1 MKGNMEERAVLLAR
15 YMVENEATVRA
26 AAGQFGVSKSRPVP
40 GGAEGAGPQQG
51 GTAFAGRAGHP

>member
-26 AAGQFGVSKSRPVP
+26 AAGQFGVSKSTVHKDDGVIIRT
-40 GGAEGAGPQQG
+40 EFQG
-51 GTAFAGRAGHP
+51 MQKASV